1 MVSTMRRA
9 SARKITVVVPY
20 YGYCR
25 QVRNFGFFF
34 FPKFYQDRKTL
45 PRVPIS
51 AADVARLLE
60 TVGVDRVIAIDLHCG
75 QIQVG

>member
-1 MVSTMRRA
+1 M
-9 SARKITVVVPY
+9 PY
-20 YGYCR
+20 YGYSR
-25 QVRNFGFFF
+25 
-34 FPKFYQDRKTL
+34 QDRKTA

-75 QIQVG
+75 QIQVN